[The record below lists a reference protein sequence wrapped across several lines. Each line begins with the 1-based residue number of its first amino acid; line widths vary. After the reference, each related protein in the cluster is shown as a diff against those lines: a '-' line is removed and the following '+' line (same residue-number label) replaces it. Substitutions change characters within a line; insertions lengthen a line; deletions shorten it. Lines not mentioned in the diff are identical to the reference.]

1 MNFALYTKIEA
12 CPFQFNRNPLSSPC
26 EIREAQQST
35 HARPVLTRAS
45 RSKRIMGG
53 TGVSDQLVEEV
64 IATIRKHAGAAT
76 SADCEEI
83 TVATELT
90 SLGLDSLDL
99 ADLLWDLEEA
109 NNVEIHMN
117 IADAW
122 SNLHTVGDLVESLR
136 TLMAKVS

>member
-1 MNFALYTKIEA
+1 ME
-12 CPFQFNRNPLSSPC
+12 
-26 EIREAQQST
+26 
-35 HARPVLTRAS
+35 
-45 RSKRIMGG
+45 G

-64 IATIRKHAGAAT
+64 IATIRKRAGAAT

-117 IADAW
+117 ITDAW